1 MEACLDSQVAAANV
15 TLCAELVAAPGD
27 PSFIPVPTQGS
38 APEQNAEFTKK
49 ASRLKDKMSQVDYGA
64 KWAKA
69 KSIFWKGVEV
79 LEAVS
84 NKDLNNDG
92 KIEGRKRPKT
102 KEEQQAEWKKEHES
116 RREEHEKLK
125 RQWEAGKTK
134 GSPDAAT
141 EKLSKEELDVA
152 RKIRALMAKG
162 FRNDR
167 EQMFNHYDADQTGS
181 LDHEEVRQVVKA
193 AGVSHSCSPLRFI
206 LVCATDMTSVL

>member
-1 MEACLDSQVAAANV
+1 MEACLDSKVAAANV

-27 PSFIPVPTQGS
+27 PSVIPVPTQGS
-38 APEQNAEFTKK
+38 APEAQNAEFTKK

-102 KEEQQAEWKKEHES
+102 KEEQHAEWKKEHES

-193 AGVSHSCSPLRFI
+193 AGVRVTPAAHFVSFSCVPEI
-206 LVCATDMTSVL
+206 